1 MVRPIDHNV
10 APHTEL
16 PAGVPT
22 KRWRIAST
30 VMVNGFT
37 SANAS
42 SGAGRFSIGTN
53 ADEMNVNGK
62 ITMNPIC
69 CAVSALVEYKPTSA
83 KIQLNA

>member
-1 MVRPIDHNV
+1 M
-10 APHTEL
+10 
-16 PAGVPT
+16 
-22 KRWRIAST
+22 AST

-42 SGAGRFSIGTN
+42 SGAGMFSIGTN

-62 ITMNPIC
+62 IAVNPIC
-69 CAVSALVEYKPTSA
+69 WALSALVEYRPTSA